1 MIEINLLE
9 KKKPLELPVVLGI
22 DLNQVNKK
30 SLIIGYVIYF
40 VLTSY
45 VIPSFKE
52 ENQDV
57 RDKIQRVRTQYN
69 KIKKQ
74 VDSYGSLNEV
84 MNAFTKRIEEL
95 KSREDLVAKVMSKKS
110 NPYKVLRGL
119 SNALNDDIWFNMLT
133 INKDRVIRIE
143 GESISFSSVGDF
155 VNNVKELEYF
165 ISRGNYS
172 GETFGMKELKE
183 IQDELYGEKVTLQSF
198 TIEGK
203 IQSYG
208 ELN

>member
-9 KKKPLELPVVLGI
+9 KKKPFELPVVLGV

-30 SLIIGYVIYF
+30 SLVIGYLIYYI
-40 VLTSY
+40 LTGY
-45 VIPSFKE
+45 VVPGFKD
-52 ENQDV
+52 ENKEFRAQISQA
-57 RDKIQRVRTQYN
+57 RSEYN
-69 KIKKQ
+69 KVKKE

-84 MNAFTKRIEEL
+84 MNAFSKRIEEL
-95 KSREDLVAKVMSKKS
+95 KSREELVAKVMSKKS

-119 SNALNDDIWFNMLT
+119 SSSLNDDIWFNQLS
-133 INKDRVIRIE
+133 IDKDRVIKIE

-165 ISRGNYS
+165 ISRGNFT

-183 IQDELYGEKVTLQSF
+183 VQDELYGETVTLQSF

-208 ELN
+208 DLN

>member
-30 SLIIGYVIYF
+30 SLVIGYVIYF
-40 VLTSY
+40 ILTSY
-45 VIPSFKE
+45 VIPSFDD
-52 ENQDV
+52 ENKDV
-57 RDKIQRVRTQYN
+57 RDQIQQARSQYN
-69 KIKKQ
+69 KVKQ
-74 VDSYGSLNEV
+74 EVDSYGSLNEV
-84 MNAFTKRIEEL
+84 MNAFSKRIEEL

-119 SNALNDDIWFNMLT
+119 SSSLNDDIWFNQLS
-133 INKDRVIRIE
+133 IDKDRVIKIE

-165 ISRGNYS
+165 ISRGNFT

-183 IQDELYGEKVTLQSF
+183 TQDELYGEKVTLQSF
-198 TIEGK
+198 VIEGK

-208 ELN
+208 DLN

>member
-40 VLTSY
+40 ILTSY
-45 VIPSFKE
+45 VIPSFDD
-52 ENQDV
+52 ENKDV
-57 RDKIQRVRTQYN
+57 RDQIQQARSQYN
-69 KIKKQ
+69 KVKQ
-74 VDSYGSLNEV
+74 EVDSYGSLNEV
-84 MNAFTKRIEEL
+84 MNAFSKRIEEL

-119 SNALNDDIWFNMLT
+119 SSSLNDDIWFNQLS
-133 INKDRVIRIE
+133 IDKDRVIKIE

-165 ISRGNYS
+165 ISRGNFT

-183 IQDELYGEKVTLQSF
+183 VQDELYGETVTLQSF

-208 ELN
+208 DLN